1 MNKHKYLTPFLLF
14 LTFLIINSCSTQ
26 KNTFVN
32 RTFHSTTTKYNG
44 YFNARESYRDGL
56 KRLDELHEDNY
67 EDVLSIF
74 RYGSTQQ
81 LSTVAGNMETAYQKS
96 STAIRR
102 HSMNIKG
109 IEYNKW
115 IDDSYYLIARSHYFK
130 QDFNLA
136 ILTFQYIIRQ
146 FQTPIAYKSKV
157 WIAKS
162 YIKAEQYGN
171 ALKIL
176 ELIKQDIEAGLL
188 DNETLLL
195 YNMVYAHYYLQQRN
209 FAGAIPYLE
218 KTTQFATKRKAK
230 TRLTFILAQAQHEE
244 ENYAQAQQSYARVL
258 KLNPDFQMAFQARIN
273 MAMAFDTKTGDSN
286 FILGELN
293 KMLRDN
299 KNKEFRDQIYYA
311 LAQFYMRQNMEAKAI
326 ENYNLALENYKDNRS
341 QKGVTFLRLAEISFN
356 KKNYVE
362 AAQLYDSTMTYLS
375 QEYPSYTDAGQ
386 KSQLLNELSTNL
398 IRIEHQDSLQ
408 RLASMNPDQRNA
420 ILDAIIA
427 QIEEEDRLEKERE
440 QERALMRQQMARAGR
455 NQSQAGSDEGW
466 YFYNQSAKSF
476 GQNEFYA
483 KWGERE
489 LADLWRISNKRVMAF
504 NVNGEILED
513 SISNQSGGKVTRA
526 SLMETIPTTP
536 EKLENSYKQIASAYY
551 NVALIFKDRL
561 KDNQAAIEYF
571 EALINRFPDNEN
583 KLLSAYF
590 LHNIFDQTSN
600 STRANIYKNM
610 IIREFPETDFAK
622 ILSDPSYRY
631 NMIERQNRVQNL
643 YSQAYNAYSAGNYT
657 IVTSF
662 YAQAL
667 QDSLEISKEDQAKF
681 NFLHALV
688 LAKTNQMD
696 SLVKKLTFLTE
707 NFTETQVHVP
717 ATNLLAYLDD
727 RDLISRADD
736 ISKNNSEA
744 GSGDNIPLNE
754 LSNESSI
761 FSFNPDAVHFYVFVV
776 NTREVQIRQIRGDLN
791 SYNNANYIDNKLN
804 MSTLFFD
811 SNKQLITVTNFANA
825 TDALKYGQQIKTEL
839 LAKDYSETTFD
850 GFAISV
856 ENYPVFYQER
866 KLDEYIEF
874 FNYSYS
880 RLE

>member
-1 MNKHKYLTPFLLF
+1 VNKHTYFTLFLLLFAF
-14 LTFLIINSCSTQ
+14 LLINSCSTQ

-44 YFNARESYRDGL
+44 YFNARESYREGL
-56 KRLDELHEDNY
+56 KQLDELHEDNY

-81 LSTVAGNMETAYQKS
+81 ASNVAGNMETAYQKS

-130 QDFNLA
+130 GDFNLA

-162 YIKAEQYGN
+162 YIKAEQYSN

-176 ELIKQDIEAGLL
+176 DLTKQDIEAGLL

-195 YNMVYAHYYLQQRN
+195 YNMVFADYYLQQRN

-218 KTTQFATKRKAK
+218 KTTQLATRRKAK
-230 TRLTFILAQAQHEE
+230 TRLNFILAQAHQETD
-244 ENYAQAQQSYARVL
+244 NFAQAQQSYARVL
-258 KLNPDFQMAFQARIN
+258 KLSPDFQMAFQARIN
-273 MAMAFDTKTGDSN
+273 MAMAYDTKTGDSN

-311 LAQFYMRQNMEAKAI
+311 MAQFYMRQDMEEKAI
-326 ENYNLALENYKDNRS
+326 ENYNLSLEHYKDNKS
-341 QKGVTFLRLAEISFN
+341 QKGITFLRLADLSFN
-356 KKNYVE
+356 KKNYIE
-362 AAQLYDSTMTYLS
+362 AARLYDSTMTYLS
-375 QEYPSYTDAGQ
+375 PEYPSYADAGQ
-386 KSQLLNELSTNL
+386 KNLLLNELSANL

-408 RLASMNPDQRNA
+408 RLASMNTEERNA

-427 QIEEEDRLEKERE
+427 QIEEEERLERERE

-455 NQSQAGSDEGW
+455 NQTQGGDDGGW

-489 LADLWRISNKRVMAF
+489 LADLWRISNKRVMA
-504 NVNGEILED
+504 VNEYGEILED
-513 SISNQSGGKVTRA
+513 PEALEEGGKVTRA
-526 SLMETIPTTP
+526 SLMENLPTTP
-536 EKLENSYKQIASAYY
+536 EKLDASNQQIADAYY

-561 KDNQAAIEYF
+561 NDNQEAIEYF

-590 LHNIFDQTSN
+590 LYNIFDQQSN
-600 STRANIYKNM
+600 STKADIYKNL
-610 IIREFPETDFAK
+610 IIREFPDTDFAK
-622 ILSDPSYRY
+622 ILSDPTYRS
-631 NMIERQNRVQNL
+631 NMVEKQNRVQNL
-643 YSQAYNAYSAGNYT
+643 YSQAYNAYAAGNYAE
-657 IVTSF
+657 VTSY
-662 YAQAL
+662 YAMAI
-667 QDSLEISKEDQAKF
+667 QDSLEISREDDARF

-688 LAKTNQMD
+688 FARTNQID
-696 SLVKKLTFLTE
+696 SLVKKLNFVTE
-707 NFTETQVHVP
+707 NFTETKVHEP
-717 ATNLLAYLDD
+717 ATNLLAYLDNG
-727 RDLISRADD
+727 DLI
-736 ISKNNSEA
+736 NNVDAIVQENSDSE
-744 GSGDNIPLNE
+744 SGENTMLNE
-754 LSNESSI
+754 LSPESMI
-761 FSFNPDAVHFYVFVV
+761 FSFNPDAVHFYVLVV
-776 NTREVQIRQIRGDLN
+776 NTREVQIRQLRGEIN
-791 SYNNANYIDNKLN
+791 SFNNSNYTESKLN

-825 TDALKYGQQIKTEL
+825 ADAIKYGEQIKTDL
-839 LAKDYSETTFD
+839 FAKDYTESAFD

-856 ENYPVFYQER
+856 ENYPVFYQDR

-880 RLE
+880 QIE